1 MTAIKLH
8 VLKPSVN
15 NLTVRIFTRAAG
27 LEVEEI
33 DAWGSTGSPEFLEKN
48 PSRLTPLIEEE
59 GLPRNTLWSFGIGP
73 SSSA

>member
-1 MTAIKLH
+1 MKLH

-33 DAWGSTGSPEFLEKN
+33 DAWGNTDTPEFLAKN
-48 PSRLTPLIEEE
+48 PSRLTPLIEE
-59 GLPRNTLWSFGIGP
+59 
-73 SSSA
+73 